1 MDFRNMRTSME
12 SVTGLFETLRSLHKE
27 LEIIT
32 MDHNTNPTTV
42 IFIFILIAQETL
54 DTLRSLHRELELED
68 GAEEPEEQVLSS
80 NIFLRS
86 DRSFQLSGL
95 LSNDFQVPW
104 QEVLRGP
111 DAIDLWL
118 DRIVRWF
125 NTFLSNTN
133 ILTWNLNWST
143 CRALFALAMKTYF
156 CYYLVL
162 DSIACCTN
170 SPNIVAWQDYDAK
183 TRDWKLSS
191 FLLKTATS
199 AHHQ

>member
-1 MDFRNMRTSME
+1 MRTSME

-42 IFIFILIAQETL
+42 IFIFIMIAQETL

-95 LSNDFQVPW
+95 LSNDCQVPW

-118 DRIVRWF
+118 DRIVR
-125 NTFLSNTN
+125 
-133 ILTWNLNWST
+133 
-143 CRALFALAMKTYF
+143 
-156 CYYLVL
+156 
-162 DSIACCTN
+162 
-170 SPNIVAWQDYDAK
+170 
-183 TRDWKLSS
+183 
-191 FLLKTATS
+191 
-199 AHHQ
+199 

>member
-32 MDHNTNPTTV
+32 MEHQHQSHNRHLDFHHDCPGDSWHLAVTAQRAGAWRWCRGTGGAGVV
-42 IFIFILIAQETL
+42 IKYIFTKW
-54 DTLRSLHRELELED
+54 SLV
-68 GAEEPEEQVLSS
+68 P
-80 NIFLRS
+80 
-86 DRSFQLSGL
+86 GL

-133 ILTWNLNWST
+133 ILTWNLDWST
-143 CRALFALAMKTYF
+143 CWALFGNENL
-156 CYYLVL
+156 
-162 DSIACCTN
+162 
-170 SPNIVAWQDYDAK
+170 
-183 TRDWKLSS
+183 
-191 FLLKTATS
+191 FLLLLGTWQYGLL
-199 AHHQ
+199 HQFTKYCSLTGLWCKNQRLEAVKLFT

>member
-42 IFIFILIAQETL
+42 IFIFIMIAQETL

-143 CRALFALAMKTYF
+143 CWALFGNENL
-156 CYYLVL
+156 
-162 DSIACCTN
+162 
-170 SPNIVAWQDYDAK
+170 
-183 TRDWKLSS
+183 
-191 FLLKTATS
+191 FLLLLGTWQYCLL
-199 AHHQ
+199 HQFTKYCSLTGLWCKNQRLEAVKLFT